1 MIRTLLYDT
10 WGTLVDN
17 YSIADVIEPHVFESH
32 TAQKIA
38 QDWRFQQKWAMF
50 YTTLAERFV
59 PHPGL
64 NEACLR
70 WALDLHHVSLPESA
84 IKEIAGQ
91 YHRLRAY
98 PDVVDALKLMK
109 ERGYTIKIVANP
121 TKKMI
126 EDHSRF
132 AGTLPYIDE
141 IISSGEEARAYKPSP
156 KVFELGIKRAACAKD
171 EILWVTGHFWEAYA
185 ADGVGLK
192 TAWTNRQRQPA
203 LQIGYKPTY
212 TTKNLRE
219 LAELLPVVEQ
229 RAAAKAH

>member
-1 MIRTLLYDT
+1 MPKVLLFDT

-17 YSIADVIEPHVFESH
+17 YSIADVIEPYVFESH

-50 YTTLAERFV
+50 HLTLSDSFV

-70 WALDLHHVSLPESA
+70 WALDFHNVTLPDSA
-84 IKEIAGQ
+84 IKEINSE

-98 PDVVDALKLMK
+98 PDVLDSLKDLKAM
-109 ERGYTIKIVANP
+109 GLVIKIVANP

-126 EDHSRF
+126 EDHSKF
-132 AGTLPYIDE
+132 AGTYEYLDE
-141 IISSGEEARAYKPSP
+141 IISSGEEAQAFKPSP
-156 KVFELGIKRAACAKD
+156 KVYELGIERAGCDKED
-171 EILWVTGHFWEAYA
+171 ILWVTGHYWEAIGA
-185 ADGVGLK
+185 VTQGLNV
-192 TAWTNRQRQPA
+192 AWTNRARHPP
-203 LQIGYKPTY
+203 LKIGLDPTY

-219 LAELLPVVEQ
+219 LVDILAT
-229 RAAAKAH
+229 KS